1 MHQIDVEKQSSVTIN
16 YRFSAAVSASLKV
29 LGYLNLR
36 IFNPHRSTYAL
47 TGWTIFF
54 WQFELIYIKM
64 RTLLGE
70 FAFFNRV
77 NVKYQPNFME
87 AGQHNGKNET

>member
-1 MHQIDVEKQSSVTIN
+1 MDQ
-16 YRFSAAVSASLKV
+16 
-29 LGYLNLR
+29 
-36 IFNPHRSTYAL
+36 
-47 TGWTIFF
+47 FF

-64 RTLLGE
+64 KTLLGE